1 MQTVAMATESL
12 KGDQKNN
19 DFQSTGIEVKNL
31 RSAMAKSN
39 FNMGQILPEHKH
51 LEIGSIHRSP

>member
-1 MQTVAMATESL
+1 MQTVAMATENL
-12 KGDQKNN
+12 KGNQQNN
-19 DFQSTGIEVKNL
+19 DYQNIGVEVKNL

-51 LEIGSIHRSP
+51 IDIAAIN

>member
-39 FNMGQILPEHKH
+39 FNMG
-51 LEIGSIHRSP
+51 